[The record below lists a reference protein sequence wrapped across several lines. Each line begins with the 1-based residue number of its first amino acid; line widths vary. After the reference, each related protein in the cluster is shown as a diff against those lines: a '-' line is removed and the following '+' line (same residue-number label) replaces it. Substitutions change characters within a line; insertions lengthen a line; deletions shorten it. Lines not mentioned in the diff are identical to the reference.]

1 MLLPFQ
7 GAIMRMGFTQGVA
20 LGYGLL
26 GFQPVSNQRHP
37 APPVSPRGIYGKFV
51 YRPFPAQPTAI
62 PPRRF
67 CRADYKR
74 APIKTQ
80 GD

>member
-26 GFQPVSNQRHP
+26 GFQPVSRP
-37 APPVSPRGIYGKFV
+37 TDGIASPFLLRGIHASITFYARSPPNDGN
-51 YRPFPAQPTAI
+51 PARI
-62 PPRRF
+62 
-67 CRADYKR
+67 CRA
-74 APIKTQ
+74 
-80 GD
+80 G

>member
-7 GAIMRMGFTQGVA
+7 GAIIRMGFTQGVA

-26 GFQPVSNQRHP
+26 GFQPVSCPTDGIVRDLCFCAFGLSARFLPNQRQSPP
-37 APPVSPRGIYGKFV
+37 AGF
-51 YRPFPAQPTAI
+51 A
-62 PPRRF
+62 
-67 CRADYKR
+67 RADYKR